1 MALRGALLLAVLICV
16 ILGCGLPDPR
26 PDLAPPTAPEAS
38 DTAKIFTFAMPDSPG
53 STGVQFLGVE
63 VYYRFFPV
71 GDRGEPRLSSHADL
85 TAQGFVRL
93 ASDDDRSGEPNAPL
107 IEAAAGAVT
116 LDFGSVSHGEEPFA
130 SFLSFQGSDDVA
142 LRRGAADVTGRFK
155 RFRCGEFEEGD
166 PDVTAAVS
174 GPLTDNCAQV
184 QLQAYALSYGRTVE
198 PVKVLYSDAIFLGEI
213 VVGFGS

>member
-1 MALRGALLLAVLICV
+1 MALRGALLLAVLV
-16 ILGCGLPDPR
+16 SLILGCGLPDPR
-26 PDLAPPTAPEAS
+26 PGLAPPTNPEAS

-53 STGVQFLGVE
+53 STDVRFLGVE

-71 GDRGEPRLSSHADL
+71 GDRGEPRVSSRADL
-85 TAQGFVRL
+85 TARGFVRL

-107 IEAAAGAVT
+107 IEPAAGAVT
-116 LDFGSVSHGEEPFA
+116 LDFGSVSNGEEPFA
-130 SFLSFQGSDDVA
+130 SFQGSDDLA
-142 LRRGAADVTGRFK
+142 LRRGAADDTGRFK

-174 GPLTDNCAQV
+174 GRLTDNCTQV

-213 VVGFGS
+213 VVAFGSF